1 VNTDITRVRFGE
13 DTVWGE
19 KFKIREESD
28 IENRLKLQ
36 QERKTEEKEN
46 QPRTKNA
53 AINIQLADI
62 LAVYRNLREN
72 YEFRLRYGEAGEF
85 FIREM
90 EINRLYRQET
100 KSGKSQISRNNRI
113 IRNLSLTGLYYHLSR
128 YGQSF
133 SRPTIFGIGIVL
145 FSTLLWSIQPNAAGE
160 FLVYNMNISQVV
172 NSSNLE
178 VAFGRSLTNF
188 LPSLSFGT
196 PLNVGLLDVAFKI
209 VGGAITFGLIII
221 ALRRKFERKFRH

>member
-1 VNTDITRVRFGE
+1 M
-13 DTVWGE
+13 
-19 KFKIREESD
+19 
-28 IENRLKLQ
+28 
-36 QERKTEEKEN
+36 
-46 QPRTKNA
+46 
-53 AINIQLADI
+53 
-62 LAVYRNLREN
+62 
-72 YEFRLRYGEAGEF
+72 RYGEAGEF

-90 EINRLYRQET
+90 EMNRIYRQET
-100 KSGKSQISRNNRI
+100 KNGHSQIRRNNRVT
-113 IRNLSLTGLYYHLSR
+113 RNLSLTGLYYNLSK

-133 SRPTIFGIGIVL
+133 SRPTLFGIGIVL
-145 FSTLLWSIQPNAAGE
+145 FSTFLWSIQPNSAGE
-160 FLVYNMNISQVV
+160 FLVYNTNISQVV

-209 VGGAITFGLIII
+209 VGGAVTFGLIII